1 MPVDGGL
8 SLAVDWTRGFEE
20 GKLPLAIVCLMHGRI
35 ILGEKER
42 ISKRPKRRK
51 RNLGFAEMTL
61 EHLPGKKMPS
71 CF

>member
-20 GKLPLAIVCLMHGRI
+20 GKLPLAIVRLMHGRI
-35 ILGEKER
+35 IWIEEKER
-42 ISKRPKRRK
+42 ISKEPPKRRK

-61 EHLPGKKMPS
+61 EYLPKR
-71 CF
+71 